1 MNALRGRRPHPR
13 RVRRIGSANAGAALG
28 VGLVLAASAALAQES
43 ANVLAATQPSVGSFY
58 LRERLQY
65 MRLGDD
71 PSPADRTVDK
81 LVATTSLAYGLARE
95 WSLSLELPVVYERSS
110 PTGRSTVEDV
120 GLSDLWLAVKW
131 RPWQLDLGPVDSLR
145 FAVVSGVEIPSGDG
159 EFSSDSF
166 DPFIGGVFTGIL
178 GRHGFNAA
186 AVYKHNNGGDPYST
200 RAGDGPADAVR
211 LEGSYLFRLIPAAY
225 AVDTTAASYL
235 TFEVNSLYET
245 NGDWELIVGPG
256 ILYEARTF
264 ALEAALGLPALRAA
278 GERPTTELVLT
289 VGVRFLF

>member
-1 MNALRGRRPHPR
+1 MKALRERRPRLR

-43 ANVLAATQPSVGSFY
+43 TNVLAATQPSVGSFY
-58 LRERLQY
+58 LRERLKY

-81 LVATTSLAYGLARE
+81 VVATTSLAYGLTRD
-95 WSLSLELPVVYERSS
+95 WSLSLEMPLVYERSS
-110 PTGRSTVEDV
+110 PTGGSTAEDV
-120 GLSDLWLAVKW
+120 GLSDLLLAVKW

-145 FAVVSGVEIPSGDG
+145 FAMVGGVEIASGDG

-166 DPFIGGVFTGIL
+166 DPSIGGVFTGIL

-186 AVYKHNNGGDPYST
+186 AIFKHNTGGDPYGT

-225 AVDTTAASYL
+225 AVETTAATYL
-235 TFEVNSLYET
+235 TFELNSLYET

-264 ALEAALGLPALRAA
+264 ALEAAVGLPVLRAA
-278 GERPTTELVLT
+278 DERPTTDLVLT
-289 VGVRFLF
+289 VGARFLF

>member
-1 MNALRGRRPHPR
+1 MKALRERRPRLR

-43 ANVLAATQPSVGSFY
+43 TNVLAATQPSVGSFY
-58 LRERLQY
+58 LRERLKY

-81 LVATTSLAYGLARE
+81 VVATTSLAYGLTRD
-95 WSLSLELPVVYERSS
+95 WSLSLEMPLVYERSS
-110 PTGRSTVEDV
+110 PTGGSTAEDV
-120 GLSDLWLAVKW
+120 GLSDLLLAVKW

-145 FAVVSGVEIPSGDG
+145 FAMVGGVEIASGDG

-166 DPFIGGVFTGIL
+166 DPSIGGVFTGIL

-186 AVYKHNNGGDPYST
+186 AIYKHNNGDDPYGT
-200 RAGDGPADAVR
+200 RAGDGPADALR

-225 AVDTTAASYL
+225 AVETTAATYL
-235 TFEVNSLYET
+235 TFELNSLYET

-264 ALEAALGLPALRAA
+264 ALEAALGLPVLRAA
-278 GERPTTELVLT
+278 DERPTTDLVLT
-289 VGVRFLF
+289 LGARFLF

>member
-1 MNALRGRRPHPR
+1 MNALR
-13 RVRRIGSANAGAALG
+13 GAALG
-28 VGLVLAASAALAQES
+28 VGLALAASAALAQES
-43 ANVLAATQPSVGSFY
+43 GNVLAATQPSVGRFY

-110 PTGRSTVEDV
+110 PAGRSTAEDV
-120 GLSDLWLAVKW
+120 GLNDLWLAVKW
-131 RPWQLDLGPVDSLR
+131 RPWQRDLGPVDSLR
-145 FAVVSGVEIPSGDG
+145 FAVVGGVEIPSGDG

-186 AVYKHNNGGDPYST
+186 AVYKHNNGGAPYSM

-225 AVDTTAASYL
+225 AADTTAATYL

-278 GERPTTELVLT
+278 GERPTAEWVLSG
-289 VGVRFLF
+289 GVRFLF

>member
-1 MNALRGRRPHPR
+1 MNAQRGRSPRLR
-13 RVRRIGSANAGAALG
+13 RVRRIGWAKAGAALG

-43 ANVLAATQPSVGSFY
+43 PNVLAATQPSVGSFY

-81 LVATTSLAYGLARE
+81 VVATTSLAYGLTRD
-95 WSLSLELPVVYERSS
+95 WSLSLEMPLVYERSS
-110 PTGRSTVEDV
+110 PTGGSTGEDV
-120 GLSDLWLAVKW
+120 GLSDLLLAVKW

-145 FAVVSGVEIPSGDG
+145 FAMVGGVEIPSGDG

-166 DPFIGGVFTGIL
+166 DPSIGGGFTGIL

-186 AVYKHNNGGDPYST
+186 AIYKHNNGGDPYGT
-200 RAGDGPADAVR
+200 RAGDGPADAAR

-225 AVDTTAASYL
+225 AVDTTAATYL
-235 TFEVNSLYET
+235 TFELNSLYET
-245 NGDWELIVGPG
+245 NGDWELLVGPG

-264 ALEAALGLPALRAA
+264 ALEAALGLPVLRAA
-278 GERPTTELVLT
+278 DERPTADLVLT
-289 VGVRFLF
+289 LGTRFLF